1 MTGHVRVHMAAV
13 TKDTTRMQPSGSA
26 ERRFERCFE
35 RNYADVARYCAR
47 RSPTPH
53 EAEDLATE
61 VFAIAWRRIADVPAE
76 PEDRLWLFG
85 VARRVLAN
93 AARGER
99 RRLRLASRLQAEPS
113 PPPFPPPSGG
123 SEARAVARA
132 LAALGDGD
140 RELLLLTG
148 WEELTPGEIAVVLSQ
163 PAPVVSR
170 RLHRARARFAA
181 ALAETRAADQLPPS
195 VPASP

>member
-1 MTGHVRVHMAAV
+1 MAGHVRVQMAAV
-13 TKDTTRMQPSGSA
+13 TKDTTWMQPSRSD
-26 ERRFERCFE
+26 EQRFERCFE
-35 RNYADVARYCAR
+35 RNYADVARFCAR
-47 RSPTPH
+47 RAPTPH

-61 VFAIAWRRIADVPAE
+61 VFAIAWRRLADVPAE

-99 RRLRLASRLQAEPS
+99 RRLRLASRLQAEP
-113 PPPFPPPSGG
+113 PPPPSPPPSGG

-132 LAALGDGD
+132 LAALGARD

-148 WEELTPGEIAVVLSQ
+148 WEDLRPGEIAVVLSQ
-163 PAPVVSR
+163 PAPLISR
-170 RLHRARARFAA
+170 RLHRARGRFAA
-181 ALAETRAADQLPPS
+181 ALSEARAADHLPPS
-195 VPASP
+195 IPASS